1 MLEFAFDKK
10 HSASWTG
17 VSWFKC
23 WVGNIIDH
31 GETVAMEANEF
42 FRFLVNNEKAIKIV
56 AFLHIL
62 TQKIEYT
69 HFNRLMQTNEHK
81 SQDNIHTHTHEPR
94 NSNITECN
102 FMLNHFSFALR
113 LEWLS

>member
-1 MLEFAFDKK
+1 M
-10 HSASWTG
+10 
-17 VSWFKC
+17 SWFEC

-69 HFNRLMQTNEHK
+69 QYKPTDADKRAQISRQYTH
-81 SQDNIHTHTHEPR
+81 IHTLISQEIQI
-94 NSNITECN
+94 S
-102 FMLNHFSFALR
+102 LNAILC
-113 LEWLS
+113 